1 MPGKNNA
8 SAAKGKGFNRKNQ
21 YADKA
26 NRKVLESVSTE
37 GFDKKSMRIAKVTK
51 NVGNSR
57 VLTTLSDGRND
68 VNVLIRPV
76 LRGKQ
81 ATPVGIGS
89 IVLISLPDWERDEG
103 VARANGGALVKDPV
117 AYIEA
122 VLDKKTI
129 RALDKEGEI
138 PPGFLKEGGG
148 LSDGSDDDGFVFDDG
163 EEEDLPMPSDEDDD
177 DEEGTPTN
185 SASAAAAP
193 PKKKWTGHAT
203 SAPRTGDFDVDAI

>member
-26 NRKVLESVSTE
+26 NKKVLGDMISE
-37 GFDKKSMRIAKVTK
+37 GFDEKSMRIAKINK

-57 VLTTLSDGRND
+57 VIGILSDGRDD
-68 VNVLIRPV
+68 VNMLIRPV

-81 ATPVGIGS
+81 ATPVGLGS
-89 IVLISLPDWERDEG
+89 IVLVSLPDWDRDEAI
-103 VARANGGALVKDPV
+103 ARANGGALVKDPV
-117 AYIEA
+117 TYIEA

-129 RALDKEGEI
+129 RALDKEGKI

-163 EEEDLPMPSDEDDD
+163 EEEEEVPMPSD
-177 DEEGTPTN
+177 DEEEEEGATSN

-193 PKKKWTGHAT
+193 KKKWTGRGGG
-203 SAPRTGDFDVDAI
+203 SAPIGEFDIDDI

>member
-26 NRKVLESVSTE
+26 NKKVLGDMISE
-37 GFDKKSMRIAKVTK
+37 GFDEKSMRIAKINK

-57 VLTTLSDGRND
+57 VIGILSDGRDD
-68 VNVLIRPV
+68 VNMLIRPV

-81 ATPVGIGS
+81 ATPVGLGS
-89 IVLISLPDWERDEG
+89 IVLVSLPDWDRDEAI
-103 VARANGGALVKDPV
+103 ARANGGALVKDPV

-129 RALDKEGEI
+129 RALDKEGKI

-163 EEEDLPMPSDEDDD
+163 EEEEEVPMPSD
-177 DEEGTPTN
+177 DEEEEEGATSN
-185 SASAAAAP
+185 SAAAAAA
-193 PKKKWTGHAT
+193 PKKKWTGRGGG
-203 SAPRTGDFDVDAI
+203 SAPIGEFDIDDI

>member
-26 NRKVLESVSTE
+26 NKKVLGDMISE
-37 GFDKKSMRIAKVTK
+37 GFDEKSMRIAKINK

-57 VLTTLSDGRND
+57 VIGILSDGRDD
-68 VNVLIRPV
+68 VNMLIRPV

-81 ATPVGIGS
+81 ATPVGLGS
-89 IVLISLPDWERDEG
+89 IVLVSLPDWDRDEAI
-103 VARANGGALVKDPV
+103 ARANGGALVKDPV

-129 RALDKEGEI
+129 RALDKEGKI

-163 EEEDLPMPSDEDDD
+163 EEEEEVPMPSD
-177 DEEGTPTN
+177 DEEEEEGATSN

-193 PKKKWTGHAT
+193 KKKWTGRGGG
-203 SAPRTGDFDVDAI
+203 SAPIGEFDIDDI